1 MDSLWIFKYHRDM
14 LKQYGRGN
22 SLALGWRDRHSQLI
36 RFDALATI
44 ADLNGKT
51 TLDAGCGYGDLFA
64 FLLDRYPDITGY
76 YGVDFIPEMIT
87 AARSRFASPITSFW
101 PVSFMSPDL
110 PVHDYVLASGSLNYA
125 SADPAYIYK
134 AISRLF
140 DLARLGLG
148 FNLLRAVPYEGLLV
162 AYNPQDIVVYCRTL
176 SHNVVL
182 INDYADEDFTV
193 FVYR

>member
-1 MDSLWIFKYHRDM
+1 M
-14 LKQYGRGN
+14 LKQYGRDN
-22 SLALGWRDRHSQLI
+22 SLALGWRNRHSQLI
-36 RFDALATI
+36 RFDALASI

-51 TLDAGCGYGDLFA
+51 ILDAGCGHGDLFA
-64 FLLDRYPDITGY
+64 FLLECYPDMAGY
-76 YGVDFIPEMIT
+76 CGVDFIPEMIT
-87 AARSRFASPITSFW
+87 AARNRFTSPIASFW

-110 PVHDYVLASGSLNYA
+110 PIHDYVLASGSLNYA

-140 DLARLGLG
+140 ELSRLGLG

-162 AYNPQDIVVYCRTL
+162 AYDPQDVVAYCHTL
-176 SHNVVL
+176 SHNVILVD
-182 INDYADEDFTV
+182 DYADEDFTV

>member
-1 MDSLWIFKYHRDM
+1 M
-14 LKQYGRGN
+14 LKQYGRDN
-22 SLALGWRDRHSQLI
+22 SLALGWRDRNSQLI

-51 TLDAGCGYGDLFA
+51 ILDAGCGHGDLFA
-64 FLLDRYPDITGY
+64 FLLERYPDIMGY
-76 YGVDFIPEMIT
+76 CGVDFIPEMIT
-87 AARSRFASPITSFW
+87 AARSRFTSPTASFW

-134 AISRLF
+134 AINRLF
-140 DLARLGLG
+140 ELSRFGIG
-148 FNLLRAVPYEGLLV
+148 FNLLRKVPYEGLLV
-162 AYNPQDIVVYCRTL
+162 AYDPQDIVASCRTL
-176 SHNVVL
+176 SDNVVL
-182 INDYADEDFTV
+182 VDDYDTEDFTV